1 MHAPTGTLWESKKNK
16 NIFSF
21 PTKINVYNI
30 VKFVSLSLGKSK
42 VNASNGVT
50 QNLNK
55 LMATFI
61 LHLI

>member
-1 MHAPTGTLWESKKNK
+1 MHAQTGTLWESTKKL

-30 VKFVSLSLGKSK
+30 VKFVSLSLGKCK